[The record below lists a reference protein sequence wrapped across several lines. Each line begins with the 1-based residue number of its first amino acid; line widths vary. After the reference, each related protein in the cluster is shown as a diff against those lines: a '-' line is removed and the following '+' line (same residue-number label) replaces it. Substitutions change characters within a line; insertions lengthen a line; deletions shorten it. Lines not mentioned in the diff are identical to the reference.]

1 MSWDQAVARAD
12 NHSQKQDGFYISKRD
27 VWGKKLF
34 ILATQKENSSHL
46 FRIARPNT
54 GLSYFEEEKT
64 DLMQRYSRIDQADAE
79 KGWKEQYEITK
90 TSSVHGSHC
99 KNREICKVG
108 SRCYSLHLLCGSIVT
123 FMNILETTLNRN
135 ATKLNLSK
143 SESSL
148 RVVRVKLNDGER
160 VVGIRFP
167 QLLIPEVETA
177 LKEQRFIEKVQ
188 QSQPQMSQ
196 YLSSSQGAYNGLSQ
210 TFLMSQIMNG
220 QSPNASGLFQGR
232 QLSQQ
237 LNSTPSSQNGL
248 SQSSGVTQLLNKIWK
263 VDP

>member
-64 DLMQRYSRIDQADAE
+64 DLMQRYSRIDQADA
-79 KGWKEQYEITK
+79 
-90 TSSVHGSHC
+90 
-99 KNREICKVG
+99 VG